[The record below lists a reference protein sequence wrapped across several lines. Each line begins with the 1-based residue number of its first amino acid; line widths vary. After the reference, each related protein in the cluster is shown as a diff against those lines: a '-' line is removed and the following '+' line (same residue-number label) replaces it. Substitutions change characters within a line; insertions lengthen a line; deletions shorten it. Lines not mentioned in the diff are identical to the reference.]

1 MSEEQLTK
9 NVEGEKGV
17 VNIIEDMVRLKVND
31 MIKDFDM
38 CDCDL
43 CRLNACA
50 IALNNL
56 PPHYVTTKKGALL
69 GKVDDIE
76 LTYRA
81 RIAVEVAKAL
91 KIVKERPLH

>member
-1 MSEEQLTK
+1 MSEEKLTK
-9 NVEGEKGV
+9 NVEGEKEV
-17 VNIIEDMVRLKVND
+17 VNIIEDMVKLKVSD

-56 PPHYVTTKKGALL
+56 PSHYVTTKKGALL
-69 GKVDDIE
+69 GKVDDTWGRQI
-76 LTYRA
+76 
-81 RIAVEVAKAL
+81 
-91 KIVKERPLH
+91 